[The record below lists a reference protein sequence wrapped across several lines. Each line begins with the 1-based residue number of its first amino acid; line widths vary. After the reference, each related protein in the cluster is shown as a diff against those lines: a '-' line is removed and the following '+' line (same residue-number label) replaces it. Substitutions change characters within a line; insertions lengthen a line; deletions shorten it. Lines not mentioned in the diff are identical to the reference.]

1 MTDPEHRLD
10 KLALFVLAGLVVCV
24 IGGVVVGVFF
34 RLSVPDKGDVL
45 LGSIV
50 TGLILFL
57 RDLVAAVRQSW
68 AEVTQGKTMDTLA
81 TSTAGGGP
89 IGTTE
94 DPVHAQIDN
103 PPEAP
108 VPTTQGKK
116 P

>member
-1 MTDPEHRLD
+1 MNDPEHRLD
-10 KLALFVLAGLVVCV
+10 KLALFVLAGLVVVV
-24 IGGVVVGVFF
+24 IGGVVLGVFF

-81 TSTAGGGP
+81 ANPSSSSGPSGTAD
-89 IGTTE
+89 
-94 DPVHAQIDN
+94 DPMHTKVDN
-103 PPEAP
+103 PPDDPANVKEAR
-108 VPTTQGKK
+108 K
-116 P
+116 